1 VADNDPHQKGRETD
15 MTNDVPTQVIV
26 AAFDGKDS
34 AKEAFDDLKQLE
46 KEKSIKI
53 ENAAILQKD
62 DDLKL
67 HIRDVKDMTGTRG
80 VVLGGVAGA
89 VLGAITG
96 PVGWVALGGAAIGG
110 LVAKLSDGGFDNSR
124 LEQWGANLGPGD
136 SGLVAVIDHTWVRD
150 VEAAL
155 EEDARDV
162 MTLEIG
168 DEIAAQLESG

>member
-1 VADNDPHQKGRETD
+1 

-26 AAFDGKDS
+26 AAFDGMDS

-53 ENAAILQKD
+53 ENAAILRKD
-62 DDLKL
+62 HDSKL

-80 VVLGGVAGA
+80 AVLGGVTGA
-89 VLGAITG
+89 VVGVITG

-110 LVAKLSDGGFDNSR
+110 LVAKLKDGGFDNSR
-124 LEQWGANLGPGD
+124 LEQWGDRLQPGT
-136 SGLVAVIDHTWVRD
+136 SALIAVVDHIWVSD

-155 EEDARDV
+155 KEDARDV

-168 DEIAAQLESG
+168 KDIATQLADG

>member
-1 VADNDPHQKGRETD
+1 

-26 AAFDGKDS
+26 AAFDGMDS

-53 ENAAILQKD
+53 ENAAILRKD
-62 DDLKL
+62 HDSKL

-80 VVLGGVAGA
+80 VVLGGV
-89 VLGAITG
+89 LGGVVGVIAG

-110 LVAKLSDGGFDNSR
+110 LVAKLKDGGFDNSR
-124 LEQWGANLGPGD
+124 LEQWGDRLQPGT
-136 SGLVAVIDHTWVRD
+136 SALVAVVDQIWVRE

-155 EEDARDV
+155 KEDARDV

-168 DEIAAQLESG
+168 KDIATQLADG

>member
-1 VADNDPHQKGRETD
+1 

-26 AAFDGKDS
+26 AAFDGMDS

-53 ENAAILQKD
+53 ENAAILRKD
-62 DDLKL
+62 HDSKL

-80 VVLGGVAGA
+80 AVLGGVTGA
-89 VLGAITG
+89 VVGVIAG

-110 LVAKLSDGGFDNSR
+110 LVAKLKDGGFDNSR
-124 LEQWGANLGPGD
+124 LEQWGDRLQPGT
-136 SGLVAVIDHTWVRD
+136 SAIVAVIDHTWVRD

-155 EEDARDV
+155 KEDAREI
-162 MTLEIG
+162 MTMEIS
-168 DEIAAQLESG
+168 DEIAAQLTDG

>member
-1 VADNDPHQKGRETD
+1 

-26 AAFDGKDS
+26 AAFDGMDS

-53 ENAAILQKD
+53 ENAAILRKD
-62 DDLKL
+62 HDSKL

-80 VVLGGVAGA
+80 AVLGGVTGA
-89 VLGAITG
+89 VVGVITG

-110 LVAKLSDGGFDNSR
+110 LVAKLKDGGFDNSR
-124 LEQWGANLGPGD
+124 LEQWGDRLQPGT
-136 SGLVAVIDHTWVRD
+136 SALVAVVDHIWVRD

-155 EEDARDV
+155 KEDARDV

-168 DEIAAQLESG
+168 KDIATQLADG

>member
-1 VADNDPHQKGRETD
+1 

-26 AAFDGKDS
+26 AAFDGMDS

-46 KEKSIKI
+46 KEKSIKV
-53 ENAAILQKD
+53 ENAAILRKD
-62 DDLKL
+62 HDSKL

-80 VVLGGVAGA
+80 VVLGGVTGA
-89 VLGAITG
+89 VVGVITG

-110 LVAKLSDGGFDNSR
+110 LVAKLKDGGFDNSR
-124 LEQWGANLGPGD
+124 LEQWGDRLQPGT
-136 SGLVAVIDHTWVRD
+136 SALIAVVDHIWVRE

-155 EEDARDV
+155 KEDARDV

-168 DEIAAQLESG
+168 KDIATQLADG

>member
-1 VADNDPHQKGRETD
+1 

-26 AAFDGKDS
+26 AAFDGMDS

-53 ENAAILQKD
+53 ENAAILRKD
-62 DDLKL
+62 HDSKL

-80 VVLGGVAGA
+80 AVLGGVTGA
-89 VLGAITG
+89 VVGVIAG

-110 LVAKLSDGGFDNSR
+110 LVAKLKDGGFDNSR
-124 LEQWGANLGPGD
+124 LEQWGDRLQPGT
-136 SGLVAVIDHTWVRD
+136 SALVAVVDHIWVRE

-155 EEDARDV
+155 KEDARDV

-168 DEIAAQLESG
+168 KDIATQLADG

>member
-1 VADNDPHQKGRETD
+1 

-26 AAFDGKDS
+26 AAFDGMDS

-53 ENAAILQKD
+53 ENAAILRKD
-62 DDLKL
+62 HDSKL

-80 VVLGGVAGA
+80 AVLGGVTGA
-89 VLGAITG
+89 VVGVITG

-110 LVAKLSDGGFDNSR
+110 LVAKLKDGGFDNSR
-124 LEQWGANLGPGD
+124 LEQWGDRLQPGT
-136 SGLVAVIDHTWVRD
+136 SALVAVVDQIWVRE

-155 EEDARDV
+155 KEDARDV

-168 DEIAAQLESG
+168 KDIATQLADG

>member
-1 VADNDPHQKGRETD
+1 

-26 AAFDGKDS
+26 AAFDGMDS

-53 ENAAILQKD
+53 ENAAILRKD
-62 DDLKL
+62 HDSKL

-80 VVLGGVAGA
+80 VVLGGVLGGVVGVLAGP
-89 VLGAITG
+89 I
-96 PVGWVALGGAAIGG
+96 GWVALGGAAIGG
-110 LVAKLSDGGFDNSR
+110 LVAKLKDGGFDNSR
-124 LEQWGANLGPGD
+124 LEQWGDQLKPGT
-136 SGLVAVIDHTWVRD
+136 SALIAVVDHIWVRD

-155 EEDARDV
+155 KEDSRDV

-168 DEIAAQLESG
+168 KDIATQLADG

>member
-1 VADNDPHQKGRETD
+1 

-26 AAFDGKDS
+26 AAFDGMDS

-62 DDLKL
+62 HDSKL

-80 VVLGGVAGA
+80 VVLGGVT
-89 VLGAITG
+89 GAIVGVIAG

-110 LVAKLSDGGFDNSR
+110 LVAKLKDGGFDNSR
-124 LEQWGANLGPGD
+124 LEQWGDRLQPGT
-136 SGLVAVIDHTWVRD
+136 SAIVAVIDHTWVRD

-155 EEDARDV
+155 KEDAREI
-162 MTLEIG
+162 MTMEIS
-168 DEIAAQLESG
+168 DEIAGQLEG

>member
-1 VADNDPHQKGRETD
+1 

-26 AAFDGKDS
+26 AAFDGMDS
-34 AKEAFDDLKQLE
+34 AKEAFEDLKQLE

-53 ENAAILQKD
+53 ENAAILRKD
-62 DDLKL
+62 HDSKL

-80 VVLGGVAGA
+80 AVLGGVTGA
-89 VLGAITG
+89 VVGVITG

-110 LVAKLSDGGFDNSR
+110 LVAKLKDGGFDNSR
-124 LEQWGANLGPGD
+124 LEQWGDRLQPGT
-136 SGLVAVIDHTWVRD
+136 SALVAVVDQIWVRE

-155 EEDARDV
+155 KEDARDV

-168 DEIAAQLESG
+168 KDIATQLADG